1 MRLRAASAPRRIRRS
16 LAASGGAALAAASAA
31 QAQTLPNPP
40 RPPTREE
47 VERPRPRETEPRA
60 RLSVEGGV
68 ERAPCALDGEAFRAI
83 RFTPR
88 SVTFGGLREFP
99 AEALQPAFE
108 PFLGR
113 EQPVAAICEIRDR
126 AATILRDAGYVAA
139 VEIPEQRIAGGDLRL
154 EVLMARLVAI
164 RVRGDAGR
172 AERTIARY
180 LEKLTREEVFNRY
193 RAERY
198 LLLARDLPGYD
209 VRLALKSAGAG
220 RGEVIGEVTVRRQ
233 PGDLIAS
240 VQNFGSKALGR
251 WGGLLRG
258 QLYGLT
264 GLGDRTTLAAFTT
277 ADLDEQ
283 QTIQVGHDFRIG
295 GEGLSLSALLT
306 YAWADPEL
314 ADPTLDIEAETLLA
328 TFEASYPLIRTQA
341 ATLRAGAGFD
351 LVDQRVRFNGL
362 DLSRD
367 KLRVAF
373 VRLDFDRSDRA
384 SLGARAGYSGAE
396 PRWRIGGRVE
406 LRQGL
411 NLLGATRPCGPGFA
425 LCTAPGAVP
434 PSRLEGDSGAT
445 LVRLEAYG
453 EYRPRPRLTL
463 AAGLRAQMTGDPLLS
478 FEQYSAGNYTIG
490 RGYDPGTLLADRGIG
505 VQAELRYGSLVS
517 PAPRKLAWQAFAF
530 LDAVRVG
537 EAGRI
542 PVLAGGRTLASAGA
556 GLRAAL
562 GDSARLEAVL
572 AVPLERAGTPPVR
585 GGPRLLLSF
594 ATRLWPWSY

>member
-1 MRLRAASAPRRIRRS
+1 LGIVKRPASSASRRARLASAC
-16 LAASGGAALAAASAA
+16 AAFACAAGVQA
-31 QAQTLPNPP
+31 QAPPNPP

-47 VERPRPRETEPRA
+47 VERPRPRETEPRS

-68 ERAPCALDGEAFRAI
+68 ERAPCALDGEAFRDI

-88 SVTFGGLREFP
+88 SVTFGGLKELP
-99 AEALQPAFE
+99 AEALRAAFE
-108 PFLGR
+108 PYLGR
-113 EQPVAAICEIRDR
+113 EQPVSAICEIRDR

-154 EVLMARLVAI
+154 EVLMAKLVAI

-180 LEKLTREEVFNRY
+180 LEKLTRQEVFNRY
-193 RAERY
+193 QAERY

-233 PGDLIAS
+233 PGELVAS

-264 GLGDRTTLAAFTT
+264 GLGDRTTFAAFAT

-283 QTIQVGHDFRIG
+283 RTLQIGHDFRLG
-295 GEGLSLSALLT
+295 GEGLTLGGLLT
-306 YAWADPEL
+306 YAWADPGL
-314 ADPTLDIEAETLLA
+314 ADPTLDIEAKTLLA
-328 TFEASYPLIRTQA
+328 TIEATYPLIRTQA
-341 ATLRAGAGFD
+341 ATLRAGGGFD
-351 LVDQRVRFNGL
+351 LIDQNVRFNGL
-362 DLSRD
+362 ELSRD
-367 KLRVAF
+367 RLRVAF
-373 VRLDFDRSDRA
+373 ARLDFERTDRA
-384 SLGARAGYSGAE
+384 SLGTRAGYSGAE
-396 PRWRIGGRVE
+396 PLWRVGGRVE

-411 NLLGATRPCGPGFA
+411 DLFGATRPCGPAFA
-425 LCTAPGAVP
+425 RCTGPGAVP
-434 PSRLEGDSGAT
+434 PSRLEGDATAT
-445 LVRLEAYG
+445 LLRLEAYG

-490 RGYDPGTLLADRGIG
+490 RGYDPGALLADRGIG
-505 VQAELRYGSLVS
+505 IQNELRYGTLV
-517 PAPRKLAWQAFAF
+517 APGPHRLAWQAFAF
-530 LDAVRVG
+530 FDWARVG

-542 PVLAGGRTLASAGA
+542 PTLTGGHTLTSAGA
-556 GLRAAL
+556 GLRAAV

-572 AVPLERAGTPPVR
+572 AVPLQRVGLQTERGN
-585 GGPRLLLSF
+585 PRLLLSF
-594 ATRLWPWSY
+594 TTRLWPWSY